1 MDKVTFRLGSD
12 GSSLRNRKGQKGY
25 SRQQV
30 LMCEIPF
37 QLSIPEFWFSSPAQH
52 VLAFKVWRDFIPL
65 KRALHFH
72 G

>member
-1 MDKVTFRLGSD
+1 
-12 GSSLRNRKGQKGY
+12 
-25 SRQQV
+25 
-30 LMCEIPF
+30 MCEIPF

-52 VLAFKVWRDFIPL
+52 VLAFKMWRDFISL